1 MIAFSGTS
9 GHFRHT
15 AAKNSTYDVACCK
28 TADHSISIKLN
39 YQKIES
45 FKIFNTKTIL
55 LLIFVAKMS
64 TSGKKGE
71 KKESVSAS
79 ADRQT
84 ALQKE
89 NEALRV

>member
-1 MIAFSGTS
+1 
-9 GHFRHT
+9 
-15 AAKNSTYDVACCK
+15 
-28 TADHSISIKLN
+28 
-39 YQKIES
+39 
-45 FKIFNTKTIL
+45 
-55 LLIFVAKMS
+55 MS